1 VTRRI
6 LVVDSDFAFA
16 TMLKEGLERGSDF
29 EAVAVHTGSDALQS
43 VIEQPFSLVII
54 DMGVR
59 DIRPGTLVRAIRE
72 AKPNM
77 RIMLIPLFGQELP
90 PSAQALNIQGILP
103 KPFFMDELPVIV
115 EAALGVEPGQAVP
128 LAAASSPAIPGS
140 EAELAL
146 DLGLEAEP
154 TLDLG
159 LEAEPALDLGL
170 EAEPTLDLGLEAEP
184 TLDLG
189 LEAEPALDLG
199 LEAEPALD
207 LGLEA
212 EPALDLGLEAEPEA
226 PALEM
231 EPPPVAEPEPPPAEP
246 TPPPAEERVLERPA
260 APPLPSFPY
269 TSALRRKVKDVDK
282 LLDELNREVRAE
294 AILVTSGGEL
304 IAFAGVLGRERS
316 EELAAV
322 VAEGAQAT
330 ARVAGFLGEPDGRFE
345 QSLHQG
351 SEYTMFSL
359 SPAEGLVLSM
369 ALSSTTPLGIIRY
382 NALRTGKALL
392 KLAGL

>member
-1 VTRRI
+1 
-6 LVVDSDFAFA
+6 
-16 TMLKEGLERGSDF
+16 MLKEGLEKSGDY
-29 EAVAVHTGSDALQS
+29 EVMAVHTGTDALQS
-43 VIEQPFSLVII
+43 IIEQKQPFSLAII

-72 AKPNM
+72 ARSNM

-90 PSAQALNIQGILP
+90 PSAQALNIQGVLP
-103 KPFFMDELPVIV
+103 KPFFMGELPNLIEAAFATGSGQPTPLPKAPSPAAALSMVSEPEPEPFLDIFAEARPPAAPEPEPEPALDIFAEAV
-115 EAALGVEPGQAVP
+115 LSIGPAPEPEPEPLLDIFAEAGPSIASEPEAALDIFQ
-128 LAAASSPAIPGS
+128 
-140 EAELAL
+140 
-146 DLGLEAEP
+146 
-154 TLDLG
+154 
-159 LEAEPALDLGL
+159 EAEPAIVSVP
-170 EAEPTLDLGLEAEP
+170 EPEPEPAPVPEVKPPPTTRPEPT
-184 TLDLG
+184 
-189 LEAEPALDLG
+189 PAQ
-199 LEAEPALD
+199 PA
-207 LGLEA
+207 
-212 EPALDLGLEAEPEA
+212 
-226 PALEM
+226 
-231 EPPPVAEPEPPPAEP
+231 PPPVEQ
-246 TPPPAEERVLERPA
+246 PA
-260 APPLPSFPY
+260 APAPPPFPY
-269 TSALRRKVKDVDK
+269 AGELRRKVKEVDG
-282 LLDELNREVRAE
+282 LLDDLNREVRAE